1 VKPIALPNGRLRFIF
16 TEDNGQPTE
25 LSQDELWWMHFMS
38 DDGTNGEAPTE
49 LGRETFGLCRALELH
64 AARFFGN
71 GARPGVVLESD
82 QSLDVDTVERLRESW
97 ERIHRGP
104 INAHRTAV
112 LDGGVRAKPFEQST
126 NQDSQFIAVRQF
138 ETERV
143 CSFYRVPPHMVQLL
157 DRATFSNVEQMSI
170 DFRNH
175 CIAPRC
181 RRMELSFQRD
191 LVPEPGRTFVAFDL
205 NDLERGDSASRMAY
219 LTSAI
224 DRGILSVNEA
234 RSREGL
240 NPIAGGDVHFFPL
253 NMTTLEAMAKSGD
266 PVQLPPMLAVLGALA
281 QGLLVGDAAKGLLA
295 AAYPQ
300 LDATKIDAIVNGVPR
315 ALPPSPLPAPAL
327 ALPAPAARNCGIGSD
342 GFEKGNECGGQ
353 DGGGGDA
360 ADQKAKDREN
370 WKAAKQQAKKELS
383 SKQKKEVNEFFKASD
398 KAFEKKLDAPWQE
411 HTAATA
417 AKVKAASDE
426 WQPAI
431 DAAASEY
438 ESAGDPD
445 DRAKAHAKVLAAMD
459 AKNAA
464 VEKIRSE
471 APAEWDKKRAELFAE
486 HNAEMAQGYS
496 DLADKHATQ
505 FDELHA
511 DFDQK
516 KAANLGFRV

>member
-1 VKPIALPNGRLRFIF
+1 
-16 TEDNGQPTE
+16 
-25 LSQDELWWMHFMS
+25 
-38 DDGTNGEAPTE
+38 
-49 LGRETFGLCRALELH
+49 
-64 AARFFGN
+64 
-71 GARPGVVLESD
+71 
-82 QSLDVDTVERLRESW
+82 
-97 ERIHRGP
+97 
-104 INAHRTAV
+104 
-112 LDGGVRAKPFEQST
+112 
-126 NQDSQFIAVRQF
+126 
-138 ETERV
+138 
-143 CSFYRVPPHMVQLL
+143 
-157 DRATFSNVEQMSI
+157 
-170 DFRNH
+170 
-175 CIAPRC
+175 
-181 RRMELSFQRD
+181 
-191 LVPEPGRTFVAFDL
+191 VPEPSKTFVSFDL
-205 NDLERGDSASRMAY
+205 NDLERGDSAARMSY
-219 LTSAI
+219 LTAAI

-240 NPIAGGDVHFFPL
+240 NPIRGGDVHFFPL
-253 NMTTLEAMAKSGD
+253 NMTTLEAMAKSGE

-300 LDATKIDAIVNGVPR
+300 LDSPKIDAIVNGVPR
-315 ALPPSPLPAPAL
+315 AAPVAATLPPL
-327 ALPAPAARNCGIGSD
+327 ALPAPAARNCGVGSD

-353 DGGGGDA
+353 DGGGGGDA
-360 ADQKAKDREN
+360 ADQKAKDRED

-383 SKQKKEVNEFFKASD
+383 SKQKKDVSEFFKASD

-426 WQPAI
+426 LQPAI

-471 APAEWDKKRAELFAE
+471 APAEWDKKRAELLAE

-516 KAANLGFRV
+516 KAAIEAKHKSKKPQAA